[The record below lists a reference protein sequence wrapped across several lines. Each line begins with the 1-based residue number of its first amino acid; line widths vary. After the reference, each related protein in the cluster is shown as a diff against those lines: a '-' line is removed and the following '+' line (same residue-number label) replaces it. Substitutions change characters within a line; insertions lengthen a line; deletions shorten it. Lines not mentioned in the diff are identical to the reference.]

1 MAPPV
6 FTNVH
11 TLCLCLCLCLTT
23 GYWLLLNNNNNNVDG
38 LSTFLFFQFKI
49 YYNIPSEYSVGQ
61 FFEDAR
67 QATRN
72 ILDTGR
78 VPIVVGGTGLYLRWY
93 VPPINPFIWMTLQTK
108 YFFCFI
114 WNLKWIHTP
123 PKKKSSICPV
133 NRLTY
138 GLDACQINTAWVRN
152 TSFRGG
158 GETLSQLIAGKLMI
172 EWWNKIKLLD
182 LTFYLYSSSA
192 FNNTAFS
199 SPR

>member
-1 MAPPV
+1 MPMMMC
-6 FTNVH
+6 N
-11 TLCLCLCLCLTT
+11 C
-23 GYWLLLNNNNNNVDG
+23 WLLLNNNNVDG

-123 PKKKSSICPV
+123 PSQKKSSICPV
-133 NRLTY
+133 NHLTN

-158 GETLSQLIAGKLMI
+158 GETLSQIIAGKLMI
-172 EWWNKIKLLD
+172 EWWNKNQTARFDFLLV
-182 LTFYLYSSSA
+182 LK
-192 FNNTAFS
+192 FS
-199 SPR
+199 L

>member
-11 TLCLCLCLCLTT
+11 TLCLCLWWCVTT
-23 GYWLLLNNNNNNVDG
+23 GYWLLLNNNNNNNVDG

-133 NRLTY
+133 NHLTY

-158 GETLSQLIAGKLMI
+158 RRNFIPNNSRKTHDWMVKQNQTARFDF
-172 EWWNKIKLLD
+172 LLV
-182 LTFYLYSSSA
+182 LK
-192 FNNTAFS
+192 FS
-199 SPR
+199 L